1 MKQTKLQTYRKLE
14 DTIADK
20 DRKLFA
26 GPSYAEKVNCIKQNY
41 TAISEQY
48 KQQGSKQ
55 FIQQTNSTLAAQ
67 IGRNNNA
74 VKEYLLHGEWLNA
87 DTITVLINNTMSRD
101 FFIQAQRPKRRLVN
115 DMKSFKMSDQKM
127 ENIVSIA
134 MVDFFNE
141 YQKEGRVIN
150 HKDLLPV
157 YFDEEAGQLRS
168 ERILRKITQPKPQ
181 KLKYTPAQLFDVKAN
196 TISESEVQRELQS
209 IINTFQKELLK
220 RKKYGTK
227 VMIKSL
233 QLLIKKLLKQL
244 YKIKRLQKINSK
256 KIQKRRNTRE

>member
-1 MKQTKLQTYRKLE
+1 
-14 DTIADK
+14 
-20 DRKLFA
+20 
-26 GPSYAEKVNCIKQNY
+26 
-41 TAISEQY
+41 
-48 KQQGSKQ
+48 
-55 FIQQTNSTLAAQ
+55 
-67 IGRNNNA
+67 
-74 VKEYLLHGEWLNA
+74 
-87 DTITVLINNTMSRD
+87 MSRD

-115 DMKSFKMSDQKM
+115 DMKSFKISDQKM

-141 YQKEGRVIN
+141 YQKEGKVIN

-157 YFDEEAGQLRS
+157 YFDEDSGQLRT

-181 KLKYTPAQLFDVKAN
+181 KLKYAPAQLFDVKAN